1 MSIIGFIATYSKYA
15 AITGRQRINMRE
27 KVVCVS
33 LPTEV
38 ISNSYPQLTIQNAT
52 NEIK

>member
-27 KVVCVS
+27 SGVCI
-33 LPTEV
+33 P
-38 ISNSYPQLTIQNAT
+38 A
-52 NEIK
+52 